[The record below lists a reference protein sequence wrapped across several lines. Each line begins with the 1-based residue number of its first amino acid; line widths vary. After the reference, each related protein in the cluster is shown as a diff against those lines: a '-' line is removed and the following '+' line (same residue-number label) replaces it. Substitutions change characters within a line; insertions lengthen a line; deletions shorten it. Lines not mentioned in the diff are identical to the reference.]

1 MTKKI
6 YADTNLVSRLS
17 DAFYGNDPQ
26 ISDDVAAALLKICNC
41 DVEIVTSKEMLD
53 EVLKTVNLKQRALL
67 VLLATLAAKVPFSRV
82 SFLTPT
88 PWGGAAWGSVPWAG
102 ITEKTDPRLV
112 QLCGIFDPADAR
124 HIFQASTN
132 QCDYFLTFDRK
143 TILSRASKHSEVMED
158 LCPDMKFVSP
168 EELSAILD

>member
-1 MTKKI
+1 M
-6 YADTNLVSRLS
+6 SRLS
-17 DAFYGNDPQ
+17 DPFYGNDPQ

-53 EVLKTVNLKQRALL
+53 EVLKTTKLKQRALL
-67 VLLATLAAKVPFSRV
+67 VFLATLAAKVPFSGA

-88 PWGGAAWGSVPWAG
+88 PWGSAAWGSIPWAG
-102 ITEKTDPRLV
+102 ITETTDPRLV
-112 QLCGIFDPADAR
+112 QLCDIFDLADAR

-132 QCDYFLTFDRK
+132 QCDYFLTLDRR
-143 TILSRASKHSEVMED
+143 TILGPASEQSKVLEG